1 MDAVLV
7 GGQSVSLEGIR
18 KKLLEER
25 SLDIALLSPDVVERV
40 IRAHLS
46 WAGTSDLDDYV
57 LILEENEGEYQSL
70 VSDLVA
76 PADRF
81 FADRELT
88 SLLTDELLPPLLAD
102 KGPNGG
108 IRIWVAN
115 AGEGYIAYDVAL
127 AVQRLKDNSA
137 DLRSIRII
145 AGFSDEETARRA
157 RWRDFP
163 AERLAELGRA
173 WPDITDVDKA
183 LLRARNLI
191 VFARHDLLTMPPY
204 ANTDLIVCPGY
215 LPLLHA
221 DDRGAAAA
229 KLVHSLRQRGVLL
242 LGRGEIPPI
251 EAPSPAPHR
260 PFATFTKQIPHPY
273 ELPARLFVS
282 PSTPVALLDKLTEP
296 VIIVGRDGRII
307 ATNAEASALRT
318 DGALREASLKS
329 ALPGELG
336 AALERATRELL
347 HAGDHGIAVEHGVW
361 TVGLARVPA
370 PSVEA
375 VTAIALMNREPCE
388 SHSTATDAE
397 YRHACRQ
404 KAIKTAELA
413 AQVWVSESHVEQLTR
428 QAAAITE
435 NLYTRNQQLASL
447 TEEAGRRNQQL
458 REANE
463 RLQMAVADR
472 DAAQRELKAAFEREH
487 NIADTLQ
494 KALLPELAERIEGYS
509 VGVLYQAAAEEAD
522 VGGDFYHGM
531 QVDEYS
537 HILAL
542 GDVAGKGLA
551 AAVLGAMS
559 KYMMVGFAAETP
571 DPAVLLLRLNEALV
585 TQTSDLDFAFVT
597 LACLLLNTQTDKVYY
612 ASGGHEPIMLYRK
625 AADRVELLYPTGK
638 ALGILGGHTFT
649 SVEIE
654 MAPGDFL
661 FIYTDGLPDAGVP
674 DNPLTVEGL
683 AQVVKNE
690 ATRPP
695 LELLDAVYETAFAR
709 GGGRLRDDAAGL
721 LLKRDEV

>member
-18 KKLLEER
+18 KKLLDER

-40 IRAHLS
+40 VKAHLS
-46 WAGTSDLDDYV
+46 WAGTNDLDDYV

-76 PADRF
+76 PAERF

-88 SLLTDELLPPLLAD
+88 APLTDELLPPLFAEQ
-102 KGPNGG
+102 GSRQN
-108 IRIWVAN
+108 IRIWVVN
-115 AGEGYIAYDVAL
+115 AGQGYIAYDVAL

-137 DLRSIRII
+137 DLRSVRII

-157 RWRDFP
+157 RWREFP
-163 AERLAELGRA
+163 DERLAELGRA
-173 WPDITDVDKA
+173 WPDIMDVDKA

-191 VFARHDLLTMPPY
+191 VFARHDLLTTVPY
-204 ANTDLIVCPGY
+204 ANTNLIICPGY

-221 DDRGAAAA
+221 DDREVVAG
-229 KLVHSLRQRGVLL
+229 KLVHSLCLRGVLL
-242 LGRGEIPPI
+242 LGRGEIPPM

-273 ELPARLFVS
+273 ELPARPFLS
-282 PSTPVALLDKLTEP
+282 SRKPVALLDKLTEP
-296 VIIVGRDGRII
+296 VIIVGRDGGIV
-307 ATNAEASALRT
+307 AMNGEASALRT
-318 DGALREASLKS
+318 DGALREASLRS
-329 ALPGELG
+329 ALPGELA
-336 AALERATRELL
+336 AALERATPKLL
-347 HAGDHGIAVEHGVW
+347 RAGDKGIAVEQGAW
-361 TVGLARVPA
+361 TIGLARVPA
-370 PSVEA
+370 PRTEM
-375 VTAIALMNREPCE
+375 VTTIALINRDPCQSQLAASE
-388 SHSTATDAE
+388 AE
-397 YRHACRQ
+397 CREACRK

-413 AQVWVSESHVEQLTR
+413 AQVWVNESQVEQLTR
-428 QAAAITE
+428 QASVVTE

-447 TEEAGRRNQQL
+447 TEEAGRRNQEL
-458 REANE
+458 REANT
-463 RLQMAVADR
+463 RLETAMADR
-472 DAAQRELKAAFEREH
+472 DTAQRELKAAFDREH

-494 KALLPELAERIEGYS
+494 KALLPELAGRIDGYS
-509 VGVLYQAAAEEAD
+509 VGVLYQAAAAEAD

-638 ALGILGGHTFT
+638 ALGIMGGHTFT

-690 ATRPP
+690 AWRPP